1 MTGAPGDGSGGA
13 VVLRPVIEAVVP
25 AGDAPW
31 PTAPPP
37 ADGFLRPR
45 AGMPAD
51 EVGLAVYQLAEG
63 TAGPGDPFTAGPRS
77 AVVALLETDRL
88 AVPGGIEVVDR
99 VFGTW
104 VRPGCCCGLEDWRE
118 WLAVPDGGEPWLG
131 HDPGPRV
138 AVVGD
143 EVRIWPD
150 GGRGESPVGGHVRL
164 PSAEVRRLLRAVHAD
179 LCGFR
184 LAVRTWAADVVP
196 ELADALTGRIDRD
209 LRIGLRLL

>member
-1 MTGAPGDGSGGA
+1 MTGATGDGSGGA

-25 AGDAPW
+25 AEDAPW
-31 PTAPPP
+31 PTASRP

-45 AGMPAD
+45 AGMPAA
-51 EVGLAVYQLAEG
+51 EVGLAVYRLAEG
-63 TAGPGDPFTAGPRS
+63 TGPGDPFTAGPRS

-99 VFGTW
+99 VSGVR

-118 WLAVPDGGEPWLG
+118 WLTVPDGGEPWLG
-131 HDPGPRV
+131 HGPGPRV
-138 AVVGD
+138 ERAGD
-143 EVRIWPD
+143 DVRIWPD
-150 GGRGESPVGGHVRL
+150 AGRGESPAGGHVRL
-164 PSAEVRRLLRAVHAD
+164 RSAAVRRLLRAVHAD

-196 ELADALTGRIDRD
+196 DLADALTNRIDRD
-209 LRIGLRLL
+209 LRIGPRLL